1 MEEIATLLMVLIIG
15 FLICCI
21 GGLIFGAVL
30 SPLLLVLWIIKRK
43 RNSKAFKI
51 VFQKCDKR
59 HSMQNLTYDQLIMVK
74 KATIRKQYK
83 IKEVS
88 SA

>member
-51 VFQKCDKR
+51 VFEKGDKT
-59 HSMQNLTYDQLIMVK
+59 HLMHNLTYNQLVMIK
-74 KATIRKQYK
+74 KAIVRKRYK
-83 IKEVS
+83 ITGVS
-88 SA
+88 NA